1 MEKIFY
7 PESIAIWGL
16 SNRKNNIPRLMLEN
30 LIRWGYEGRLF
41 GIHPKGDEKHVDGIK
56 MYQNIKD
63 LPQQPDLAVFLL
75 PARLIPAAL
84 REAGEF
90 GVRRAAILSGGFN
103 ESGEEGEKLAEEL
116 MAVAD
121 AFDIR
126 FIGPNGLTVAN
137 TANGLCLPFTPTFK
151 APRGGMSLITQS
163 GGIGV
168 FLWHLMADEHIGLA
182 KFASIGNKL
191 NVDEVDCI
199 RYFGE
204 DPETKVI
211 CLYLESITDGRKLM
225 EAASETDKPVIIYK
239 SNTTR
244 AGNKAAMSHTAAI
257 SNNEEIID
265 AAFERA
271 GILRI
276 EEFDD
281 FISAAKIFE
290 LPPMRGNRIMVMSP
304 AGGFTVLMADLC
316 EKAGFEFA
324 DPGEEFYKEIA
335 KFTNAGVITL
345 TNPLDLGDIYDPAAT
360 ASIIHLVLHS
370 DKVDGAVY
378 LTQNPQMPKNDDVFN
393 KMFKTD
399 ISKKVTGAIR
409 SSRKPMASC
418 LYGPSEIINR
428 VKKNVTIP
436 IFNTPESMIRIM
448 KLQQQF
454 HARRNEPAFTTALP
468 DGIDMDAATSWVASH
483 AGTHGEEAL
492 ELLTAF
498 GIPVAQN
505 QTAATPDKAIEAAE
519 TIGYPV
525 VMKVISPDAV
535 HKSEAGGVLVGV
547 NDAEAVRK
555 GFATVQAN
563 LNDYKKGA
571 RFDGVRIMS
580 MAGEGHDMFV
590 GGSVDNAFGPVALFG
605 YGGIYIEVFRDT
617 QTVLCPSNPR
627 EITIKISRLKSSK
640 ILEGTRGKA
649 NTDITGYIDLIHR
662 VTHLMAEF
670 PQIKELDLNPV
681 RVLENGSG
689 VLALDARCRIGIGIG
704 IVNGEW

>member
-16 SNRKNNIPRLMLEN
+16 SNRENNIPRLMLEN

-41 GIHPKGDEKHVDGIK
+41 GIHPKGNEKHVDGVK
-56 MYQNIKD
+56 MYKSIKD

-75 PARLIPAAL
+75 PARLIPGAL

-103 ESGEEGEKLAEEL
+103 ESGAEGEKLAEEL

-121 AFDIR
+121 DFGIR

-151 APRGGMSLITQS
+151 TPRGGMSLITQS
-163 GGIGV
+163 GGMGL
-168 FLWHLMADEHIGLA
+168 FLWHLMADENIGLA

-191 NVDEVDCI
+191 NVSEVDCI

-211 CLYLESITDGRKLM
+211 CLYLESITDGRQLM
-225 EAASETDKPVIIYK
+225 EAASEAGKPVIIYK
-239 SNTTR
+239 ANTTQ
-244 AGNKAAMSHTAAI
+244 AGSKAAMSHTAAI

-281 FISAAKIFE
+281 FIGAAKIFE

-324 DPGEEFYKEIA
+324 DPGEAFYKEIA
-335 KFTNAGVITL
+335 EFTNAGVITL
-345 TNPLDLGDIYDPAAT
+345 SNPLDLGDIYDPSST
-360 ASIIHLVLHS
+360 ASVINLVLHN

-399 ISKKVTGAIR
+399 ISKEVTGAIR
-409 SSRKPMASC
+409 SSGKPMASC
-418 LYGPSEIINR
+418 LYGPSKTINR
-428 VKKNVTIP
+428 VKQNVNVP

-448 KLQQQF
+448 KLQQRY
-454 HARRNEPAFTTALP
+454 HAKQAEPAFTTALP
-468 DGIDMDAATSWVASH
+468 HGIDMDAAASWVRSH
-483 AGTHGEEAL
+483 TGTHGEEAL

-498 GIPVAQN
+498 GIPVAKN
-505 QTAATPDKAIEAAE
+505 QTATTPDEAVAAAE
-519 TIGYPV
+519 AIGYPV

-535 HKSEAGGVLVGV
+535 HKSEAGGVLMGL
-547 NDAEAVRK
+547 NDASDVRN
-555 GFATVQAN
+555 GFDTIRAN
-563 LNDYKKGA
+563 LEAYKKDA
-571 RFDGVRIMS
+571 RFDGVRLMA
-580 MAGEGHDMFV
+580 MAGSGHDMFV
-590 GGSVDNAFGPVALFG
+590 GGSVDDSFGPVALFG
-605 YGGIYIEVFRDT
+605 YGGIYIEVFQDA
-617 QTVLCPSNPR
+617 QTVLCPSSPD
-627 EITIKISRLKSSK
+627 EIETKITRLKSAK
-640 ILEGTRGKA
+640 ILAGTRGKA
-649 NTDITGYIDLIHR
+649 GGDISGYIDLIHR
-662 VTHLMAEF
+662 VTHLMAQF
-670 PQIKELDLNPV
+670 PQIQELDLNPV
-681 RVLENGSG
+681 RVLEDGSG
-689 VLALDARCRIGIGIG
+689 VLALDARCRI
-704 IVNGEW
+704 EKRS